1 MKKRIRGFY
10 LIISTCLIALLNL
23 AFAVAKSTTGHKPV
37 ISPVPPAKKTAPVA
51 PVLPLLRSVY
61 DSLHLGISGLSQ
73 QAFDYAKKGFNKLA
87 QEGRLLNDSI
97 ISIVDFSLPSN
108 QKRLFVLDMKNYKV
122 LYNTFVAHGQNTG
135 REWASSFSNQNESH
149 KSSPG
154 FYVTMGTYEGKNGYS
169 LKLNGMEQGIN
180 DKAYERGIVMH
191 GAAYVS
197 QELANT
203 RGWVGRSHGCPAVPT
218 QLNKPII
225 NSIKNGSCFFIYH
238 PSYVD
243 RSPILN

>member
-1 MKKRIRGFY
+1 MKKKIKGFY
-10 LIISTCLIALLNL
+10 LIISTFLIALLNL
-23 AFAVAKSTTGHKPV
+23 AFAVAKSATGHKLV
-37 ISPVPPAKKTAPVA
+37 SDAVA
-51 PVLPLLRSVY
+51 ANADPGKPVLPTLRSVY
-61 DSLHLGISGLSQ
+61 DSLHLSISGLSQ
-73 QAFDYAKKGFNKLA
+73 QAFDHAKKGFNKLA
-87 QEGRLLNDSI
+87 QQGRLLNDSI

-122 LYNTFVAHGQNTG
+122 LYNTYVAHGQNTG

-154 FYVTMGTYEGKNGYS
+154 FYLTMGTYEGKNGYS
-169 LKLNGMEQGIN
+169 LKLDGLEYGIN

-197 QELANT
+197 QELANA
-203 RGWVGRSHGCPAVPT
+203 RGWIGRSHGCPAVPAE
-218 QLNKPII
+218 LNRPII
-225 NSIKNGSCFFIYH
+225 NSIKNGSCLFIYH